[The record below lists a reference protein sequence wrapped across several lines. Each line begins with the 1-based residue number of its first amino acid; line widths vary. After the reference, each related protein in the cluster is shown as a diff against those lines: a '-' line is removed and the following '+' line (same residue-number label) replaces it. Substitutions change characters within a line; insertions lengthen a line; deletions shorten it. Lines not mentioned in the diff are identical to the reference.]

1 MSDSRKAGQRKHMRF
16 RPDQVEVALIQF
28 SEAEPED
35 FFFQAESAGLVLEE
49 AYGGCGLVMLSHF
62 DAIEPVEGMRCQ
74 VKVGKIGPLRAEI
87 RWVKKL
93 DDDVARIGIEYLD
106 PV

>member
-1 MSDSRKAGQRKHMRF
+1 MSDPDKSSQRRHMRF

-35 FFFQAESAGLVLEE
+35 FFFEAEAAGLVLEE
-49 AYGGCGLVMLSHF
+49 AYGGCGLVTLSHF
-62 DAIEPVEGMRCQ
+62 ESAQPVEGMRCQ
-74 VKVGKIGPLRAEI
+74 VKVGKMGPMRAEI

-93 DDDVARIGIEYLD
+93 DDNVARIGLEYVD
-106 PV
+106 SD